1 MSDSIITVDGCSY
14 DTEKFTAEGK
24 ALVRALLEADL
35 KLQEASMTVSL
46 MQAAT
51 LTLVNDLKTHLT
63 EEAKVVRNATEHEE

>member
-1 MSDSIITVDGCSY
+1 MSDSIITVDDCSY

-35 KLQEASMTVSL
+35 KLQEAITTVSI

-51 LTLVNDLKTHLT
+51 VTLINNLKTHLT
-63 EEAKVVRNATEHEE
+63 EEAIVVRSATPNEE

>member
-1 MSDSIITVDGCSY
+1 MSDSIITVDDCSY

-24 ALVRALLEADL
+24 ALIRALLEADL
-35 KLQEASMTVSL
+35 KLQKASITVSI

-51 LTLVNDLKTHLT
+51 LTLMNNLKTHLT

>member
-1 MSDSIITVDGCSY
+1 MSDSIITVDDRSY

-35 KLQEASMTVSL
+35 KLQEAITTVSI

-51 LTLVNDLKTHLT
+51 VTLINNLKTHLT
-63 EEAKVVRNATEHEE
+63 EEAIVVRSATPNEE